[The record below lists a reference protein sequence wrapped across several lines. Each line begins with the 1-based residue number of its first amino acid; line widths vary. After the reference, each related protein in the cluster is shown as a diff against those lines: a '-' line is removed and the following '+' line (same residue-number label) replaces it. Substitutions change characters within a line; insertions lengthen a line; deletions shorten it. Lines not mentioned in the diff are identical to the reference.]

1 MRATPPV
8 PPDIPVPPYEPRTGY
23 AGHPAAEQTAVPAGS
38 IAGGRMDA
46 GMLLNPLDLD
56 VQSVGSFSIDDLEV
70 ARALTGLRAGKPT
83 LAK

>member
-1 MRATPPV
+1 
-8 PPDIPVPPYEPRTGY
+8 
-23 AGHPAAEQTAVPAGS
+23 
-38 IAGGRMDA
+38 MDA
-46 GMLLNPLDLD
+46 GLLLNPLDLD